1 MNANQIINMVTRIIM
16 RKMVNGGIN
25 AGMNLFSK
33 SKAGGQKSNDDSR
46 PRSAGSPKIGGQGQK
61 QAKQA
66 MRAMRRMSRF

>member
-33 SKAGGQKSNDDSR
+33 PKAGSQNTYDDGR
-46 PRSAGSPKIGGQGQK
+46 PNSAGSPKVGGQGQK